1 MRKELNKSRYILAA
15 ILTLI
20 ILASGIGIGLVI
32 EKARLLASERSNVMQ
47 DIALNSLQ
55 VQQLYL
61 DAYNINSCESIQKLL
76 ESNMNDLDLSMKRLV
91 KYSKSAVINKEDFEL
106 NLRDYFITE
115 LQYFLI
121 SEKMKSKCKMDS
133 VNVLYFYIQTEESDR
148 QGYVLDFIK
157 KKFGDQVMIFSFNA
171 NFESEPMIEMLTKA
185 HDLEEFPAIAINSK
199 TFEGY
204 TPEEGVE
211 RAVCEALNNKSP
223 YCLWGED

>member
-15 ILTLI
+15 VLTLI

-61 DAYNINSCESIQKLL
+61 DTYNINSCESIQKLL

-91 KYSKSAVINKEDFEL
+91 KYSKSAVMNREDFEL
-106 NLRDYFITE
+106 NLRDYFVTE

-133 VNVLYFYIQTEESDR
+133 VNVLYFYTQTEESDR

-171 NFESEPMIEMLTKA
+171 NFEGEPMIEMLTKA
-185 HDLEEFPAIAINSK
+185 HGLEDFPATAIDGK

-204 TPEEGVE
+204 TPEEEVE
-211 RAVCEALNNKSP
+211 KAVCETLNNKSP
-223 YCLWGED
+223 YCLWEGD